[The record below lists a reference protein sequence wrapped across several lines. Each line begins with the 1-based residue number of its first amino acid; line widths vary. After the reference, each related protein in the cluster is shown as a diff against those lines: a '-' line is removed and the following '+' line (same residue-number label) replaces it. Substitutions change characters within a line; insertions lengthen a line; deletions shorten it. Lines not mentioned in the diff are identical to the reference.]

1 MFTHGH
7 LDQKFIMS
15 KIRHLQNCLKDIFDE
30 FTPKFV
36 NKMHWI
42 QLEYHVEG
50 NKRILV
56 FVRVYKKES
65 QKETLKSAMYV
76 MKVEDLDFLWAYL
89 VGLSITLAT
98 WKW

>member
-15 KIRHLQNCLKDIFDE
+15 KIGHLQNCLKDIFDE
-30 FTPKFV
+30 FTPKFW
-36 NKMHWI
+36 MHWI
-42 QLEYHVEG
+42 QLECRVEG

-76 MKVEDLDFLWAYL
+76 MKVEDLDFCGHIW
-89 VGLSITLAT
+89 
-98 WKW
+98 